1 MKTFDLKKT
10 GILLV
15 MMLVASVVLVGPVSA
30 GWLYYTDDDYRV
42 GAYGQASSYQYG
54 YLYKGSGESYTGP
67 EQINI
72 NLEVL
77 GTDAPAG
84 TVTYSTGGV
93 TTSLTTPLLGYYS
106 TNQNVDLY
114 GPYYDPMTRN
124 YCNVG
129 SAGSTVYAYP

>member
-1 MKTFDLKKT
+1 MKTFNLKKT

-15 MMLVASVVLVGPVSA
+15 MMLVASAILVGPVSA
-30 GWLYYTDDDYRV
+30 GWHYYTDDDYRV

-77 GTDAPAG
+77 GTDAAPG
-84 TVTYSTGGV
+84 TVTYSTGSV

-106 TNQNVDLY
+106 TNQDVNLY
-114 GPYYDPMTRN
+114 ESPYNPMTRN

-129 SAGSTVYAYP
+129 SAGSTVYASP